1 MSCLLPLR
9 QNGLLTVC
17 NSFAIKLSFFIK
29 FGAPLMFS
37 DLTRILLK
45 VRCVELDFFSF
56 VLV

>member
-45 VRCVELDFFSF
+45 VRCVELDFRF
-56 VLV
+56 

>member
-1 MSCLLPLR
+1 MRCLLPLR

-17 NSFAIKLSFFIK
+17 SSFAIKLSFFFK

-37 DLTRILLK
+37 DLKLK

-56 VLV
+56 ALV